1 MQPDFSVKMLKSF
14 LDIRV
19 HFENR
24 IAYQPGRD
32 SIRIEKQKLQ
42 RDAGVT
48 EADFK
53 RVCHGWPV
61 TAEVRTRLWAA
72 LGVFPGVSGWV
83 LTDDGGQT
91 RTGVSHD
98 RPAKLP

>member
-1 MQPDFSVKMLKSF
+1 MQPDYSVKMLKRF
-14 LDIRV
+14 LNVQV

-24 IAYQPGRD
+24 IAYRPGRD

-42 RDAGVT
+42 RDSGVT
-48 EADFK
+48 EEEFK

-72 LGVFPGVSGWV
+72 LGVFPALNGWV
-83 LTDDGGQT
+83 LTDDGGQS
-91 RTGVSHD
+91 RIGGA
-98 RPAKLP
+98 P